1 MKFRDVSVYPL
12 VIVAKSEADL
22 EYQISLLDKV
32 YDLQYSTT
40 KDGYEITYSA
50 LALIEIEED

>member
-50 LALIEIEED
+50 LALIEIEEV